1 MTAYDFQ
8 VPNSRQVRYI
18 IHTDCKNEADDQF
31 ALVHALLTPS
41 FQVKG
46 IIAGYFDQN
55 YGRFAQGQSAKASYD
70 EIRTVLS
77 FMPEYAEVPV
87 FMGADRA
94 LEASD
99 IPLISEGAQL
109 IIDEAMKE
117 DLRPLYI
124 GMQGCLT
131 DLASA
136 ILMEPR
142 ICQRMTAIWIGGG
155 AYPEG
160 GQEFNLMQ
168 DIKAANIV
176 FASEMP
182 LWQVPSDVYK
192 SFAVSLAELQYR
204 VVPQGPLGAYLF
216 KQMVELNLALGK
228 AMPDFD
234 WPHGELWGL
243 GDQGVLAALMHEQQR
258 TDLYQ
263 MVPAPHIDEET
274 MAYQPID
281 EQKRLIRV
289 YRHMDVR
296 LTLED
301 FYAKLALYHQ
311 SHADN

>member
-1 MTAYDFQ
+1 MTIFDFQ
-8 VPNSRQVRYI
+8 VPDSRQVRYI

-31 ALVHALLTPS
+31 ALAHCLLTPS

-46 IIAGYFDQN
+46 IIAGHFDQN
-55 YGRFAQGQSAKASYD
+55 YGRFAPGQSAKASYD
-70 EIRTVLS
+70 EVLKVLS
-77 FMPEYAEVPV
+77 FMPEFSDVPV
-87 FMGADRA
+87 FMGADTA
-94 LEASD
+94 LEVKSD
-99 IPLISEGAQL
+99 PIVSEGVQF
-109 IIDEAMKE
+109 IIDEAMK
-117 DLRPLYI
+117 DDPRPLYI

-136 ILMEPR
+136 ILIEPR

-176 FASEMP
+176 FESDMP

-204 VVPQGPLGAYLF
+204 VAPQGPLGAYLF
-216 KQMVELNLALGK
+216 KQMVELNLDLGK

-263 MVPAPHIDEET
+263 MVPAPRIDEET
-274 MAYQPID
+274 MAYQVI
-281 EQKRLIRV
+281 EGQERFVRV

-301 FYAKLALYHQ
+301 FYAKLALYHN
-311 SHADN
+311 SHSED